1 MIYKMNQTDLLGVKT
16 DKKPRLQN
24 GLSHRIGIMLVS
36 SSQTTLGKKQRV
48 GEVIE
53 RDGRWNL
60 VQMIRAEPVEW
71 SRISTK
77 GCPFLCVC
85 MGKEMKTTCKA

>member
-1 MIYKMNQTDLLGVKT
+1 MIYKMNQTDLQGVKT
-16 DKKPRLQN
+16 DKKPRFQN

-36 SSQTTLGKKQRV
+36 SSQTPLGKKQRV
-48 GEVIE
+48 VEVIE

-77 GCPFLCVC
+77 AAPFSVC
-85 MGKEMKTTCKA
+85 LYGEGDENNL